1 MISFV
6 VPAYNEERFLG
17 PTLEALRA
25 AASEAG
31 QPYELIVVDDGST
44 DRTAEMAR
52 AQGARVV
59 SVRFRQISRT
69 RNAGAAVASGDTLI
83 FVDADTIVP
92 ASTLRAAL
100 DALRSGAVGGGATV
114 VLDGHVPWWAEWTL
128 AAIGGF
134 MRVCRLAAGCY
145 IFCSRAAFDAAG
157 GFDETLF
164 AAEELAFSRRLARQG
179 RVVILRE
186 SVTSSGR
193 KIRTHGWRELLRL
206 GATFARRGTG
216 ALRSRDELALWYD
229 GRRDS

>member
-1 MISFV
+1 MT
-6 VPAYNEERFLG
+6 PAWVFPVAFASRSPLHRDLLKDVEYPRADILFDREQPLDLG
-17 PTLEALRA
+17 
-25 AASEAG
+25 G
-31 QPYELIVVDDGST
+31 VH
-44 DRTAEMAR
+44 
-52 AQGARVV
+52 V
-59 SVRFRQISRT
+59 SLFWRGPMHT
-69 RNAGAAVASGDTLI
+69 RGDTLI

-92 ASTLRAAL
+92 TSTLRAAL
-100 DALRSGAVGGGATV
+100 DALRSGAAGGGAEV
-114 VLDGHVPWWAEWTL
+114 VLDGHVPWWAEWTV

-134 MRVCRLAAGCY
+134 MRACRLAAGCY

-193 KIRTHGWRELLRL
+193 KIRTHGWRELFRL
-206 GATFARRGTG
+206 GATFARRGIG
-216 ALRSRDELALWYD
+216 ALRSREHLALWYD